1 MFVRLSC
8 ILTSLVTAT
17 SLAAQPDWEN
27 ELMIGKNKE
36 RGHATLIPYDNVTNA
51 LRGTRAASD
60 YVQLL
65 NGKWKFRWSPNP
77 DARPVDFY
85 KPEYQVNS
93 WDEIDVPCSWQTR
106 GYGVPIYTNVTYPF
120 KKDWPRV
127 TAEPPP
133 DWTAFKYRNPVGSY
147 RREFSIPADWDGR
160 EIFMHFE
167 GVKSSFYLWVNG
179 RQVGYSQGSMT
190 PAEFDIT
197 KHVKPGKNLVAAE
210 VYRWSDGSYLE
221 DQDFWRLSGIFRDV
235 FLFATPVVHIRD
247 FKVETDL
254 DENYVNAE
262 VTVCAEIAHYEDVAG
277 ELALEAK
284 IVELDGTALEGCQA
298 VSTSSSRLVRPK
310 LKLNAVAPRLWSAET
325 PNLYRLLLTLKN
337 SDGDPIEVV
346 TCRMGFREVEI
357 VNSRLYVNGKCV
369 LLKGANRH
377 EHDPD
382 NGRYVDEKSM
392 MADILL
398 FKRFN
403 LNTVRTCHYPDN
415 PRWYELCDEYGIYV
429 IDEANIESHGMGY
442 GRESLGHAPT
452 WEKAHVDRMTSMVQ
466 RDKNHPSV
474 IIWSMGNEA
483 GPGENFEACREAT
496 LALDTTRPIHYE
508 RYNQAADIDSCMYPS
523 VEWLE
528 NVGNSDSE
536 KPFVMCE
543 YAHAMGNAVGNLQ
556 EYWDAIENS
565 KRLIGGCIW
574 DWVDQGLRV
583 RDRKPGEKLTLDNR
597 PGQGLHGKV
606 FASQV
611 SDTPEAANGW
621 HFAYGHNF
629 GDNPHSGNFCIN
641 GLIYPDH
648 TPSPKLWEV
657 KKVYQYVSFED
668 ADLAVGKVRVRN
680 KYAFTNLGKFEGS
693 WQLLENGIAIEEG
706 VLPLMDVAPGNEKV
720 ITVPFTAPAARPP
733 GADYR
738 LQLRLVLVRDTSWAP
753 RGHVVAE
760 EELNI
765 PWDPMP
771 QPVMDPNDMSD
782 IAVTDS
788 DDFVTLSGPDFKV
801 VFSRV
806 SGTIRELEYA
816 NAAVISPNSGPRLN
830 LFRAPVDNDKWAA
843 GGWYANGLNAL
854 EPNVES
860 FETDTSNP
868 KATRIAVVTRYIG
881 RRGFA
886 YMHRCTWTVL
896 GNGVIVSVN
905 HAEPV
910 RGGGVI
916 PKVGV
921 RMMLPRELDLVTW
934 CGRGPHENYVDRKTS
949 AFVGRY
955 PAKVA
960 DMFERYV
967 RPQEMGNRC
976 DTRWLALTNE
986 HGNGLLVVPGEPM
999 SFSALHFTADDLD
1012 AAGHTNE
1019 LSPRED
1025 VVLCLDAAHLGLG
1038 GASCGPRPM
1047 KKYLL
1052 NAEPIDFSYSF
1063 RPYSR
1068 GAGDMGSVAAAL
1080 PPIVAPVSIERDQR
1094 GLVSLHCVTPGA
1106 SLAYRVNDG
1115 AFVPYTRPF
1124 ALPDGGTVTATAS
1137 LPAALDKSRSR
1148 IKFNLLVDR
1157 SKWKVVRCDSFH
1169 PGEGE
1174 PHQAIDGNPNTYWHT
1189 KWGGGESRHPHE
1201 IEVDLGEMLELVGIT
1216 YLPRQGQE
1224 NGRIA
1229 EYEVYVSRDGQSWAA
1244 PVATG
1249 EFSNSTQRQTVKFVE
1264 AVTGRY
1270 IKLVALSEV
1279 GGNAWTSLA
1288 ELDVIAK
1295 SRP

>member
-1 MFVRLSC
+1 MLVRLSF
-8 ILTSLVTAT
+8 ILAFLVATT
-17 SLAAQPDWEN
+17 SLAVQPDWEN
-27 ELMIGKNKE
+27 ELVIGKNKE
-36 RGHATLIPYDNVTNA
+36 AGHATLIPYDNVEGA
-51 LRGTRAASD
+51 LRGTRDHSD

-65 NGKWKFRWSPNP
+65 SGQWKFRWSPNP
-77 DARPVDFY
+77 DARPMDFY
-85 KPEYQVNS
+85 KPEYSVKN
-93 WDEIDVPCSWQTR
+93 WDEIDVPSSWQTR

-127 TAEPPP
+127 TGEPPQ
-133 DWTAFKYRNPVGSY
+133 DWTAYKYRDPVGSY

-160 EIFMHFE
+160 EIFIHFE
-167 GVKSSFYLWVNG
+167 GVSSAFYLWVNG
-179 RQVGYSQGSMT
+179 QEVGYSQGSMT

-197 KHVKPGKNLVAAE
+197 KYVRPGKNIVAAE

-235 FLFATPVVHIRD
+235 FLVATPKVHIRD

-254 DENYVNAE
+254 DENYANAE
-262 VTVCAEIAHYEDVAG
+262 VTVSAEIAHYGDVSG
-277 ELALEAK
+277 ELTLEAR
-284 IVELDGTALEGCQA
+284 IVELDGAAFEGCQTA
-298 VSTSSSRLVRPK
+298 SISSDPLASPK
-310 LKLNAVAPRLWSAET
+310 LKLKAVGPRLWSAES
-325 PNLYRLLLTLKN
+325 PNLYRLLLTLKK
-337 SDGDPIEVV
+337 GDDDVIEVV
-346 TCRMGFREVEI
+346 TCRIGFREVKI
-357 VNSRLYVNGKCV
+357 ANSRLYVNGKSV

-415 PRWYELCDEYGIYV
+415 PRWYDLCDEYGLYV

-442 GRESLGHAPT
+442 GQESLAHQPS

-483 GPGENFEACREAT
+483 GPGENFDACRAAA
-496 LALDTTRPIHYE
+496 LALDKTRPIHYE

-528 NVGNSDSE
+528 SVGSSDSE
-536 KPFVMCE
+536 KPFIMCE

-556 EYWDAIENS
+556 EYWDVIENS

-583 RDRKPGEKLTLDNR
+583 RDRTPGETLALDGR

-611 SDTPEAANGW
+611 RETPLPAKGW
-621 HFAYGHNF
+621 HFAYGHDF
-629 GDNPHSGNFCIN
+629 GDKPHSNNFCIN

-668 ADLAVGKVRVRN
+668 ANLAAGKVKIRN
-680 KYAFTNLGKFEGS
+680 KYAFTNLGEFEGR
-693 WQLLENGIAIEEG
+693 WTLLENGVAIEEG
-706 VLPLMDVAPGNEKV
+706 ALPSLDLAPGKETIV
-720 ITVPFTAPAARPP
+720 TVPFTAPVAKP
-733 GADYR
+733 GAEYR
-738 LQLRLVLVRDTSWAP
+738 LQLKLVLARDMSWAKK
-753 RGHVVAE
+753 GHVIASEDLAVP
-760 EELNI
+760 L
-765 PWDPMP
+765 DRMP
-771 QPVMDPNDMSD
+771 PPVMDLADMKD
-782 IAVTDS
+782 VELTEQDDRVTVAGD
-788 DDFVTLSGPDFKV
+788 GFKV
-801 VFSRV
+801 VFSRA
-806 SGTIRELEYA
+806 SGTVRELEYGD
-816 NAAVISPNSGPRLN
+816 AAVIAQNSGPRLN

-843 GGWYANGLNAL
+843 GGWYANGLNAM
-854 EPNVES
+854 EPKVES
-860 FETDTSNP
+860 FEVDASNP
-868 KATRIAVVTRYIG
+868 KAARIAVATRYTG
-881 RRGFA
+881 ERGFA

-896 GNGVIVSVN
+896 GNGVIVSGN

-910 RGGGVI
+910 SGGGVL

-921 RMMLPRELDLVTW
+921 RMVLPRELESVTW
-934 CGRGPHENYVDRKTS
+934 YGRGPQENYVDRKTG
-949 AFVGRY
+949 AFVARY
-955 PAKVA
+955 TANVA
-960 DMFERYV
+960 DMVERYV

-976 DTRWLALTNE
+976 DTRWLALTSE
-986 HGNGLLVVPGEPM
+986 KGNGVLVVPGEPM
-999 SFSALHFTADDLD
+999 SFSALHYTADDLD

-1019 LSPRED
+1019 LKPRKD
-1025 VVLCLDAAHLGLG
+1025 VFLCLDAAQLGLG

-1047 KKYLL
+1047 QKYTLT
-1052 NAEPIDFSYSF
+1052 AGPIDFSYSF

-1068 GAGDMGSVAAAL
+1068 EAGDMAAVATPL
-1080 PPIVAPVSIERDQR
+1080 PPIVAPVSVTRDQE
-1094 GLVSLHCVTPGA
+1094 GMVSLHCATPGA
-1106 SLAYRVNDG
+1106 SLAYRINNG
-1115 AFVPYTRPF
+1115 TFSPYTRPF

-1137 LPAALDKSRSR
+1137 LQAALDSSESRAT
-1148 IKFNLLVDR
+1148 FNLLVDR
-1157 SKWKVVRCDSFH
+1157 SKWKVVHCDSFH

-1174 PHQAIDGNPNTYWHT
+1174 PDQAIDSDPNTYWHT
-1189 KWGGGESRHPHE
+1189 KWGGNEPRHPHE
-1201 IEVDLGEMLELVGIT
+1201 IVVDLGEPLELEGIT
-1216 YLPRQGQE
+1216 CLPRQGQE

-1229 EYEVYVSRDGQSWAA
+1229 KYEVYVSRDGKSWAA
-1244 PVATG
+1244 PAATG
-1249 EFSNSTQRQTVKFVE
+1249 KFPNNAQLQTVRFAK

-1270 IKLVALSEV
+1270 IKVVALSEV

-1288 ELDVIAK
+1288 ELDVMAA
-1295 SRP
+1295 SRQ